1 MGITRFRR
9 AVVVI
14 LVGCTA
20 LAPTLTACGG
30 GGRGATE
37 VPATTPP
44 VAAGSLIP
52 SAFLTLDPAYTTAML
67 WTLDYHQLAVFP
79 DVEWSDP
86 GPATAVVAGTLP
98 DPPKGLVFAFLER
111 SPRTTSLIRLAGGE
125 RQSVLSF
132 QAPTGIAG
140 SVPPGFALVGEY
152 TQGAACLYLIDLRT
166 SESAAASDR
175 VWRQVGPPAVPIAVR
190 LDGNRPVEILFGMA
204 DEPTSASLGS
214 TLPFGLQ
221 SLWLETGVTTS
232 RVAPE
237 ILFLGIS
244 PDLAWYAV
252 SDPST
257 TPPQLEIRRYD
268 GSASVVFPPQS
279 GSRALGRAV
288 FSPEARFVA
297 WSVSVPSEEDP
308 LGTMISIASTS
319 GGVPLSL
326 AADQLAFEDQTRVQ
340 HAVPVAWLDE
350 QTLLLQVEVEGTPQV
365 ARIRS
370 DGSGLQMAGRG
381 VFVSLVYR

>member
-1 MGITRFRR
+1 MVIMRFRR
-9 AVVVI
+9 VLVVI
-14 LVGCTA
+14 LVSCTA
-20 LAPTLTACGG
+20 IAPTLTACGG
-30 GGRGATE
+30 GGPGAMD
-37 VPATTPP
+37 VPTTTPP
-44 VAAGSLIP
+44 AAAGLLHP

-79 DVEWSDP
+79 EVEWADP
-86 GPATAVVAGTLP
+86 GPATAVVASTLP
-98 DPPKGLVFAFLER
+98 DPAKGLVFAFLDR
-111 SPRTTSLIRLAGGE
+111 GLRTTSLIRLAGGE
-125 RQSVLSF
+125 RQSVQSF

-140 SVPPGFALVGEY
+140 SLPAGFALVGDY
-152 TQGAACLYLIDLRT
+152 AQGAAGLYLIDLRT

-175 VWRQVGPPAVPIAVR
+175 VWRQVGPLAVPIAVR
-190 LDGNRPVEILFGMA
+190 LDGHRPVEILFGMA
-204 DEPTSASLGS
+204 EEPTPAGLGS
-214 TLPFGLQ
+214 TPLFGLQ
-221 SLWLETGVTTS
+221 SLWLETGVATS

-297 WSVSVPSEEDP
+297 WSVSLPSEEDP

-326 AADQLAFEDQTRVQ
+326 AADQLAFEDRTRVQ

-350 QTLLLQVEVEGTPQV
+350 QTLLLQVEVEGQPQV
-365 ARIRS
+365 AQMRS
-370 DGSGLQMAGRG
+370 DGSGLRMAGRG